1 MEKNIRT
8 RGITLVFFI
17 RYKMP
22 QILIYERRNVG
33 IGRQG
38 RLKIFWPV
46 MAVQVQVLFPVLREL
61 LKKVALIFFIY

>member
-8 RGITLVFFI
+8 RGITLVFFFI

-38 RLKIFWPV
+38 RLGSV
-46 MAVQVQVLFPVLREL
+46 MDSS
-61 LKKVALIFFIY
+61 ALIGNFSVEPT